1 MGGIFLPGWL
11 HRLRYKFGKFYITN
25 LILFIII
32 GQIAVYAVDYI
43 FAARGMSLSLA
54 LYFDR
59 ALILQGQVWR
69 VITFIFVPLE
79 TSPLFMLIYLYF
91 IYFIGREVERE
102 WGGFFFNL
110 FYLFGVVGTIIGGF
124 IMGYATIEYIN
135 LSIFLVYA
143 SMFPEVRFLIF
154 FIIPVKAKYLAIVD
168 LIVLAF
174 SFIMGFWS
182 ERIAIIISLIN
193 VVIFFWGDYTSKIS
207 EHFRYR
213 KIRENFRREMW
224 R

>member
-11 HRLRYKFGKFYITN
+11 HKLKYKFGKYYISN

-32 GQIAVYAVDYI
+32 GQIAVFAFDYL
-43 FAARGMSLSLA
+43 FAGRLMSLSLA

-69 VITFIFVPLE
+69 VISFIFVPLQ

-110 FYLFGVVGTIIGGF
+110 FYLFGVLGTIIGGF
-124 IMGYATIEYIN
+124 ITGFATIEYIN

-143 SMFPEVRFLIF
+143 AMFPDVRFMLF

-168 LIVLAF
+168 LILLGF
-174 SFIMGFWS
+174 SFILGGWS
-182 ERIAIIISLIN
+182 DKLTILISLIN
-193 VVIFFWGDYTSKIS
+193 VAIFFWGDYSSKIRD
-207 EHFRYR
+207 HFRYR
-213 KIRENFRREMW
+213 KIRQNFRREMN